1 MSYLNKKRN
10 LLILGILVL
19 IIGTIFIGNTIQ
31 FEWVNS
37 ITNFSKG
44 VARFIELY
52 LPPDLSDLGPMI
64 QQMGITILLAGAGS
78 CVGMILGLL
87 SAIAISKKTGKNKVL
102 KITVRFIASLTRNIP
117 EGVWAIILLISFW
130 FGEFLAFLVLSII
143 SYGFLTRVYADAID
157 ETNSAC
163 IEALEATG
171 ATYWQII
178 FCAVIPEVMPS
189 LISWGLY
196 STENNIRS
204 STIIGMLTG
213 SGIGYLISNYKHF
226 RQFTSLFTAIIL
238 VVIVILVFDQTS
250 SYVRR
255 RIMD

>member
-10 LLILGILVL
+10 QL
-19 IIGTIFIGNTIQ
+19 IIGLFILLFGTILIGNMIS
-31 FEWVNS
+31 FEWINS

-44 VARFIELY
+44 VSRFIELY
-52 LPPDLSDLGPMI
+52 LPPDLTNLNAMI
-64 QQMGITILLAGAGS
+64 AQMGITILLAAAGS

-87 SAIAISKKTGKNKVL
+87 SAIAISKKTGKNKIL
-102 KITVRFIASLTRNIP
+102 KGVIRFIASLTRNIP

-171 ATYWQII
+171 ASYWQII

-226 RQFTSLFTAIIL
+226 REFTSLFTAIIL

-250 SYVRR
+250 SYIRR
-255 RIMD
+255 RIME